1 MATYTSAYTGE
12 EIDRRL
18 AYVGYLEQL
27 NSEPVGIKWDMASSS
42 PTLTR
47 VDINKNPIDVDTT
60 FFNNHQI
67 WGNISRCV
75 FTDPT
80 TGEHEFGNNARG
92 DGLDLTGASGPVMVR
107 VPTGMVLSEIDG
119 TDRYWWVAPL
129 NSELS
134 PWENHPLAYQR
145 GGVLH
150 DEIFVSAYEAYGYL
164 DPNDAKF
171 KLGSATGKTPITGSV
186 GYPNLP
192 NDRFTIDGAETY
204 AGNVG
209 PGWGCLNIHTH
220 TWLQLLMYI
229 EAGTFDTQ
237 TAFGRGVVDLASG
250 VNYAG
255 VNTGAD
261 SIDTN
266 LAKNGTG
273 TGTGPDGQTPIA
285 WRGIENPWGNIWKFG
300 IGFNTTDTEIRVV
313 NRDGTG
319 VLSGQLAAGNY
330 EVSVNPPYV
339 DPEIGYTSGYISDFE
354 SEELL
359 KNMFVPS
366 AISGTSSTRAC
377 DFHLTHYPGR
387 TNILLLGGYWA
398 NGSHAGVG
406 SRNSNHAVSN
416 HARYIGA
423 RLEFI
428 PQEGVV

>member
-12 EIDRRL
+12 EIDNL
-18 AYVGYLEQL
+18 LTYIQL
-27 NSEPVGIKWDMASSS
+27 IKQKNSMPVGIKWDTTSSS
-42 PTLTR
+42 PFLTR

-67 WGNISRCV
+67 FGNISRCV

-80 TGEHEFGNNARG
+80 TGEHEFGKNARG

-150 DEIFVSAYEAYGYL
+150 DEIFVSAYEAHGYL
-164 DPNDAKF
+164 DGETF
-171 KLGSATGKTPITGSV
+171 KLGSATGKTPVTGDV

-192 NDRFTIDGAETY
+192 NSGRLTIGDAETY

-209 PGWGCLNIHTH
+209 PGWGCYNIHTH

-237 TAFGRGVVDLASG
+237 TAFGRGVVDMDSG
-250 VNYAG
+250 VDFAG

-266 LAKNGTG
+266 LATYGTG
-273 TGTGPDGQTPIA
+273 TGTGPNGKTPIA
-285 WRGIENPWGNIWKFG
+285 WRGIENPWGNVWKFG
-300 IGFNTTDTEIRVV
+300 IGFNTTDTEIRVI

-319 VLSGQLAAGNY
+319 VLSGQLTAGNY

-339 DPEIGYTSGYISDFE
+339 DPVIGYTSGYISDFE
-354 SEELL
+354 SEALL

-377 DFHLTHYPGR
+377 DSHWTHYPGR
-387 TNILLLGGYWA
+387 TNILLLGSRW
-398 NGSHAGVG
+398 NLGSSAGVG
-406 SRNSNHAVSN
+406 SRDSCNAVSDTY
-416 HARYIGA
+416 RYIGA

-428 PQEGVV
+428 PQEGIV